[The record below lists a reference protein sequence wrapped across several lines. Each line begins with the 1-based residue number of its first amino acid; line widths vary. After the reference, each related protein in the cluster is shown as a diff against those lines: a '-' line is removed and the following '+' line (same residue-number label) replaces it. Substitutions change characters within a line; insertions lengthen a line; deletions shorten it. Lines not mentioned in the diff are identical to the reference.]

1 MDMRYRR
8 LRLFSLLSALLLLL
22 HLAACGGGT
31 DTDTNKNFQVVVF
44 SDFHINPFSDPDQQ
58 LFQKLVSTDADGWA
72 DVFKT
77 SAITTP
83 STWGTD
89 TNYPLLVR
97 ALASI
102 KQNRGSSPVI
112 IFTGDILGHK
122 FAELFYAHYYAGQ
135 AVPANPD
142 PAAVAAMH
150 NFADKTIAFFTE
162 QVRASLGNI
171 PVMFAVGNNDSYL
184 DQGPDSTFLAHTAEY
199 FYTNFLNGTVD
210 HQAFLTTF
218 KKGGYYSAEPLG
230 TNLLVIAL
238 NTVPFSP
245 SYAVGDTSS
254 AVAAELDW
262 LDSRLAFAKAA
273 GKKVWLLLHIP
284 PGAEIYKT
292 AQNVDTNGHI
302 ASATMMWKPEYQ
314 ASFLQI
320 LARYPGIISLTLA
333 GHTHMDE
340 YRIQSSSDVLEI
352 TPAITPRSGND
363 PAFKVFTFSR
373 DTFKPTDYGSL
384 NYDLTTDPLLFNG
397 YYTFSA
403 AYSVQGLVNDSLAQL
418 FPLLA
423 VNVSKQSLYRGFY
436 YSGHNSP
443 NSIADTFSNPITDTN
458 WPVYWCGIG
467 NMGEQEFI
475 DCVNSY

>member
-1 MDMRYRR
+1 MNMCYRNS
-8 LRLFSLLSALLLLL
+8 RLFNLFFALLLLL

-31 DTDTNKNFQVVVF
+31 TATTNNNFQVVVF
-44 SDFHINPFSDPDQQ
+44 SDVHINPFSDPDQQ
-58 LFQKLVSTDADGWA
+58 LFQKLVATDADGWA

-77 SAITTP
+77 STLTTP

-89 TNYPLLVR
+89 TNYPLFVL
-97 ALASI
+97 ALSSI
-102 KQNRGSSPVI
+102 KQNRGASPLI

-142 PAAVAAMH
+142 PVAVAAMH
-150 NFADKTIAFFTE
+150 NFADKAVAFFAE
-162 QVRASLGNI
+162 QVRASVGNI

-184 DQGPDSTFLAHTAEY
+184 DQGPDSTFLDNTAEY
-199 FYTNFLNGTVD
+199 FYTNFLQGAVD

-230 TNLLVIAL
+230 TDLLVIAL

-262 LDSRLAFAKAA
+262 FESRLASAKVA
-273 GKKVWLLLHIP
+273 GKKVWLLMHIP
-284 PGAEIYKT
+284 PGANVLKT
-292 AQNVDTNGHI
+292 APTVDGNGHI
-302 ASATMMWKPEYQ
+302 AAAAMQWKPEYQ
-314 ASFLQI
+314 ERFLQI
-320 LARYPGIISLTLA
+320 LANFPGIISLTLA

-340 YRIQSSSDVLEI
+340 YRIQSPTNVLEI
-352 TPAITPRSGND
+352 TPSISPRSGNN
-363 PAFKVFTFSR
+363 PGYKVFTFSR

-384 NYDLTTDPLLFNG
+384 NYDLVADPGKFNG

-423 VNVSKQSLYRGFY
+423 TNISKQSLYRGFY

-443 NSIADTFSNPITDTN
+443 TSIADTLANPITDKN

-467 NMGEQEFI
+467 KMGEKEFI